1 MILSFYFNITKF
13 LYLKKKFLIKL
24 NSIESS
30 NYVVDPTYTVIMQIF
45 IGTIKIVLLNL
56 TFCIGNMNLYR
67 VK

>member
-56 TFCIGNMNLYR
+56 TFCIGNMNLYC